1 MTEDKLKR
9 VTVAATVCS
18 VVLICILL
26 FVLIFQVITI
36 IVKNNRIK
44 DYNEQIQILKELK
57 EERADELDIHKQ
69 EWKILARA
77 RELGYRFP
85 GDIDVTN
92 NDN

>member
-36 IVKNNRIK
+36 IVKNSRIK
-44 DYNEQIQILKELK
+44 QYNEQIEILKELK
-57 EERADELDIHKQ
+57 EDTADELDIYKQ
-69 EWKILARA
+69 DWKIQARA

>member
-9 VTVAATVCS
+9 VTIAATVCS
-18 VVLICILL
+18 VVLIVILVL
-26 FVLIFQVITI
+26 VLIFQVITI

-44 DYNEQIQILKELK
+44 YYNEQIEIFKELNDDK
-57 EERADELDIHKQ
+57 ANELEINKQ
-69 EWKILARA
+69 YWKIQARA

-92 NDN
+92 

>member
-36 IVKNNRIK
+36 VVKKNRLS
-44 DYNEQIQILKELK
+44 YYEEQIAILNELK
-57 EERADELDIHKQ
+57 ADKADELDIYKQ
-69 EWKILARA
+69 DWKIQARA
-77 RELGYRFP
+77 RELGYRYP
-85 GDIDVTN
+85 GDIDVTK
-92 NDN
+92 